1 MHSVARNPADL
12 YRLFAERA
20 NAGDLEGLVALYEGG
35 ATLVNRVGVHALGA
49 GGIRE
54 SLDNLLALVPRL
66 TPTSSK
72 VVTAGGLALLS
83 SRWQMAFGPL
93 DDDAIKLE
101 GTTYEVARRQPDGS
115 WRYAIDDS
123 SALLVPVT
131 HLVSRAENG
140 Q

>member
-12 YRLFAERA
+12 YRLFAEGT
-20 NAGDLEGLVALYEGG
+20 NVGDLEGLIALYERD
-35 ATLVNRVGVHALGA
+35 ATLVSRKGVHARGVGDIRGRLG
-49 GGIRE
+49 
-54 SLDNLLALVPRL
+54 SLLAVAPRL
-66 TPTSSK
+66 TPTSSN

-83 SRWQMAFGPL
+83 SRWQMAFGPI

-101 GTTYEVARRQPDGS
+101 GTTYEVARRQSDGS

-123 SALLVPVT
+123 SALFAPVT
-131 HLVSRAENG
+131 HLAPAAENG